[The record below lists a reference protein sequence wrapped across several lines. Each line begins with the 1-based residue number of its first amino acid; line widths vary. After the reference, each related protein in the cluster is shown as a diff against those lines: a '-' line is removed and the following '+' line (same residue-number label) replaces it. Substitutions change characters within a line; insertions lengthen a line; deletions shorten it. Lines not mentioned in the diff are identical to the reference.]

1 MIVYHHVCVVA
12 CMHNFATL
20 LPLHFT
26 VNLGTLMYRCV
37 YSAQFFPGHG
47 KFRGKITALST
58 VDNPYYRVTYV
69 DGDSEDIHRSSIHRY
84 VVIANDNDD
93 NEKEDGTKPTDDADN
108 AKKDDGSKP
117 KDEAGTTTTA
127 PAANRPT
134 STTTSAAKGLV
145 PSPAPTLPIDIVTEI
160 KIVPMVSLSQ
170 PGALGC
176 RIEKAAPTATMD
188 NEHVRITAVVAGSQ
202 AAKAGLQRG
211 DIITYPGT
219 KGAVPI
225 PYEFFF
231 SMAQGTSR
239 PVVFDIRREP
249 GAVTAPSSK
258 KKKKQKQPTGSESK
272 KRSIPGALGDHNDLD
287 NTTTT
292 TTGSST
298 SKSNKK
304 AKNTAL
310 AKAQAE
316 MEAKLQAAKNKS
328 ASVPTGGSSSTSS
341 KSSSTKLS
349 KSKGGNKKKRKKK
362 DDDEDSVY
370 EEIPND
376 GFVCKD
382 SLFYSSLENETP
394 YSIADKLG
402 CSWKDL
408 VHHRSNTSRY
418 GKLNSSSR
426 FRAGTVLAIPK
437 AHSRW
442 KVKQLQDKQRIANA
456 KLTRCNKCR
465 GLEKPEDEATNPML
479 MCDGCDTTCHLQCDG
494 LKSVPEGD
502 WFCGECL
509 EILRAR
515 KAKQE
520 RNINAE
526 GSGATALVPA
536 KASLSSSKTAK
547 SKYTPSTDPSSSSS
561 SLSAKLPE
569 LPKLDLDKKEANR
582 HAQLQSQL
590 HAELQNRRKKVS
602 IDITVSHRAVKD
614 AMRDRIPE
622 LKRDLDKKSHALS
635 VCEANEW
642 HEKAEACRRFN
653 IIDFGGHNDT
663 PHARNTWIVA
673 TTAAGRTTRFNERS
687 EVKFS
692 YSTFKTT
699 VSENWRI
706 LTERRS
712 RAISDP
718 SYRVAIAATKSA
730 QDAYEQ
736 CKEDLAE
743 TKAQLRDS
751 DETEAEDVAR
761 HNAEFDALL
770 GIASKPD
777 ANSKQSKNPMSTDFV
792 PRLMGAIR
800 IENQSDLNAME
811 MLTEPTELVIFLPCD
826 VEGSKESSTS
836 DSSSSSDSS
845 VINLLSDDSDREEAA
860 TSLNKL
866 AIGGTYAVFARQA
879 LFDTDRDDNLP
890 INPTGLRF
898 SQRALM
904 RLLLANSTTSSK
916 AVISRARTP
925 ASVRVRGVEG
935 EPAASSAL
943 YELSELVRDCNSDL
957 NIQLEPTP
965 PKMSRCGLELR
976 SYQKASLRWL
986 LDKESPGAG
995 DSGMGFAG
1003 ELWDRMRFFGSAQAI
1018 DYFYCELTGTFSLDI
1033 FDFRSETGQKDAARN
1048 FGGTLPTAGILGEEM
1063 GLGEY
1068 SFVLTC
1074 SSIYGKSM
1082 LVLRIQLFC
1091 NFCNSATHYQRG
1103 TAGKTIISLSL
1114 IASNLPPK
1122 EDRVLKREHIWAL
1135 EKHKVDHDEYVEP
1148 HSVNGA
1154 VKNSGNI
1161 LLSNGT
1167 LVIVPMT
1174 LISQWQAEI
1183 ERFAPWLKVLTLHT
1197 DASVKQQEMASAD
1210 VVIMSSVLLQRPGA
1224 PSGTSRAKTKGSKAQ
1239 TTPRRT
1245 LNAIR
1250 RIHWHRIIVDEAH
1263 YANVGTKFS
1272 LELASLSATHRLC
1285 VTGTPLGERSYCE
1298 REGHTVECSARS
1310 TNMLG
1315 PFFMHALTLLFSSS
1329 YPHQNLSS
1337 R

>member
-1 MIVYHHVCVVA
+1 M
-12 CMHNFATL
+12 T
-20 LPLHFT
+20 
-26 VNLGTLMYRCV
+26 
-37 YSAQFFPGHG
+37 
-47 KFRGKITALST
+47 
-58 VDNPYYRVTYV
+58 
-69 DGDSEDIHRSSIHRY
+69 
-84 VVIANDNDD
+84 NDNDD
-93 NEKEDGTKPTDDADN
+93 KEKEGGTKPKENAGTAKKAESSKPQDDASTSTNTMAEASVDN

-117 KDEAGTTTTA
+117 RDEVGTNTNTNTNTTA
-127 PAANRPT
+127 PSTNTIT
-134 STTTSAAKGLV
+134 STTTSAPKGPV
-145 PSPAPTLPIDIVTEI
+145 PSPPPTLPIDIVSET

-176 RIEKAAPTATMD
+176 RIEKAPPTATID

-231 SMAQGTSR
+231 SMAQGTTR

-258 KKKKQKQPTGSESK
+258 KKKKQKQQTSSESK
-272 KRSIPGALGDHNDLD
+272 KRSIPGALADHNDLD
-287 NTTTT
+287 NTITNGKTT
-292 TTGSST
+292 T

-328 ASVPTGGSSSTSS
+328 ASVSTGVSSSTSS
-341 KSSSTKLS
+341 KASSAKAS

-370 EEIPND
+370 EEVPSD

-394 YSIADKLG
+394 SSIADKLG

-408 VHHRSNTSRY
+408 VNHRSNTSRY

-442 KVKQLQDKQRIANA
+442 KVKQLQDKQRIADA
-456 KLTRCNKCR
+456 KLTRCNKCK
-465 GLEKPEDEATNPML
+465 GLERAEDEASNPML

-502 WFCGECL
+502 WFCGQCL

-515 KAKQE
+515 KAKQA
-520 RNINAE
+520 RNANTE
-526 GSGATALVPA
+526 GSEVTALVPT
-536 KASLSSSKTAK
+536 KASSSKTAK
-547 SKYTPSTDPSSSSS
+547 SKSTPSTDPSSSFS
-561 SLSAKLPE
+561 SLRAKLPK

-582 HAQLQSQL
+582 HAELQSQL
-590 HAELQNRRKKVS
+590 HFELQKRRKKVYS
-602 IDITVSHRAVKD
+602 DITETHRAVKD
-614 AMRDRIPE
+614 AMRNRIPE
-622 LKRDLDKKSHALS
+622 LERDLAKKSHALS
-635 VCEANEW
+635 VSKANERQ
-642 HEKAEACRRFN
+642 EKAEACRRFN
-653 IIDFGGHNDT
+653 IIDFGGHNDS

-673 TTAAGRTTRFNERS
+673 TTITGRTTRFNERN

-692 YSTFKTT
+692 YVNYTTT
-699 VSENWRI
+699 VSETWRI

-718 SYRVAIAATKSA
+718 SYRMAISATKTV
-730 QDAYEQ
+730 QEAYDQ
-736 CKEDLAE
+736 CKEELAE

-751 DETEAEDVAR
+751 DVTEAEDVAR
-761 HNAEFDALL
+761 HNAEYDSLL
-770 GIASKPD
+770 GIASKLDPD
-777 ANSKQSKNPMSTDFV
+777 KKPPKNPMSKDFV

-800 IENQSDLNAME
+800 IENQNDLNAME
-811 MLTEPTELVIFLPCD
+811 MLTEPDELVIFLPCD
-826 VEGSKESSTS
+826 VEGSKESSTIES
-836 DSSSSSDSS
+836 CANSSAITISSSSSSDSS
-845 VINLLSDDSDREEAA
+845 VINLLSDDSDREEAS

-890 INPTGLRF
+890 IDPSGLRS

-904 RLLLANSTTSSK
+904 RLLLADSTTSSK
-916 AVISRARTP
+916 AVVSRARTP

-935 EPAASSAL
+935 ESAASSSL

-957 NIQLEPTP
+957 NVQLEPTP

-986 LDKESPGAG
+986 LDKERPGAGG
-995 DSGMGFAG
+995 DSGMGFSG

-1033 FDFRSETGQKDAARN
+1033 FDFRSETGQADAAQN

-1068 SFVLTC
+1068 SFVLRHVVRHDRENIRWC
-1074 SSIYGKSM
+1074 CVLASI
-1082 LVLRIQLFC
+1082 
-1091 NFCNSATHYQRG
+1091 
-1103 TAGKTIISLSL
+1103 
-1114 IASNLPPK
+1114 
-1122 EDRVLKREHIWAL
+1122 
-1135 EKHKVDHDEYVEP
+1135 
-1148 HSVNGA
+1148 VN
-1154 VKNSGNI
+1154 
-1161 LLSNGT
+1161 
-1167 LVIVPMT
+1167 
-1174 LISQWQAEI
+1174 Q
-1183 ERFAPWLKVLTLHT
+1183 FLTL
-1197 DASVKQQEMASAD
+1197 A
-1210 VVIMSSVLLQRPGA
+1210 I
-1224 PSGTSRAKTKGSKAQ
+1224 PSPTVPLR
-1239 TTPRRT
+1239 
-1245 LNAIR
+1245 
-1250 RIHWHRIIVDEAH
+1250 H
-1263 YANVGTKFS
+1263 YRKNYH
-1272 LELASLSATHRLC
+1272 LA
-1285 VTGTPLGERSYCE
+1285 
-1298 REGHTVECSARS
+1298 
-1310 TNMLG
+1310 
-1315 PFFMHALTLLFSSS
+1315 FFD
-1329 YPHQNLSS
+1329 